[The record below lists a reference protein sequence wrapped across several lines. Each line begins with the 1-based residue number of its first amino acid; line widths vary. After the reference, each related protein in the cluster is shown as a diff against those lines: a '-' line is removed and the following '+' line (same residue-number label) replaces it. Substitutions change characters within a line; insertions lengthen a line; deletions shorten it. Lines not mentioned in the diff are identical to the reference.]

1 VETESGQTSSRT
13 GEGNRK
19 SSRNLQAKTN
29 RRLTEL
35 NFPQFKDPV
44 EFEVSDV
51 ILDCL
56 LSAYPENAL
65 ELWRTLDY
73 WEIRTLLALKR
84 EASYS
89 PDIKLQEIKN
99 QKFNELLDNL
109 GNKQIPW
116 ENLDKRTLRGIK
128 KYSFDFF
135 NN

>member
-1 VETESGQTSSRT
+1 VETESGQTSSGT
-13 GEGNRK
+13 GERNRK
-19 SSRNLQAKTN
+19 SGRSQQAKTN

-35 NFPQFKDPV
+35 DFPRFKDPV

-73 WEIRTLLALKR
+73 WDIRTLLALKR

-89 PDIKLQEIKN
+89 PDIKIQEIKN
-99 QKFNELLDNL
+99 EKFNELLDNL

>member
-1 VETESGQTSSRT
+1 MGDKPNKESSGTQEGTGKSNSRQQ
-13 GEGNRK
+13 RK
-19 SSRNLQAKTN
+19 
-29 RRLTEL
+29 LTEL
-35 NFPQFKDPV
+35 DFTRFKDPV
-44 EFEVSDV
+44 EFDYPDI

-89 PDIKLQEIKN
+89 PDIKIQEIKN

-109 GNKQIPW
+109 GNKQITW
-116 ENLDKRTLRGIK
+116 QGLEQKKTLKGIK

-135 NN
+135 NQ